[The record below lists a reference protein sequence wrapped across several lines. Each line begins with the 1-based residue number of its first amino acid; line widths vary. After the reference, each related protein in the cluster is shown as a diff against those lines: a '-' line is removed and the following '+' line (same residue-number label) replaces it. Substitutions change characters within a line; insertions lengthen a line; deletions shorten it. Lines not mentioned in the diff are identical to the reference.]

1 MWVKGHEATLLKK
14 QRETVRVASSKKES
28 NYKSNG
34 ILDDLKLLRSE

>member
-34 ILDDLKLLRSE
+34 ILFKNMTI